1 MSNSATITLMDYL
14 TAPSYHWY
22 HHLLMMEALLVS
34 ALTILL
40 CALAQFVYLSD
51 MFQSWPWRYDSDSG
65 RKKFLV
71 ALLGVVLP
79 VCWVWFCFSESRYGT
94 VAHGIL
100 LNTTTAPIT
109 ATDGSEKWTVPP
121 DGNCIVTIRKWDVQP
136 VPVLTV
142 QGLAYQVPNNSIFV
156 AIHGLKR
163 VVVEKVL
170 YKQNGDRQFIN
181 LPALLET
188 ILAKERSTLSPAEIV
203 ENETQLAIYKAM
215 GVKPTPDTTRL
226 LKSGITVVGR
236 LGDKLL
242 PPGVSAPDKLEGEH
256 HGNFYEVRIV
266 K

>member
-1 MSNSATITLMDYL
+1 MSNSATITLIDYL
-14 TAPSYHWY
+14 TAPSYHWC
-22 HHLLMMEALLVS
+22 HHLLMMEALLAS

-40 CALAQFVYLSD
+40 CALAQLVHLSD
-51 MFQSWPWRYDSDSG
+51 MFQSWPWRYDSDTG

-71 ALLGVVLP
+71 ALLGVVVP

-121 DGNCIVTIRKWDVQP
+121 DGNADITIMKWDVQP

-142 QGLAYQVPNNSIFV
+142 QGSVYSLPEKSQFV
-156 AIHGLKR
+156 VVHGLKQ
-163 VVVEKVL
+163 VMVEEVL

-181 LPALLET
+181 LPAMLET
-188 ILAKERSTLSPAEIV
+188 MLAKERSTLSQAEIV
-203 ENETQLAIYKAM
+203 DYETQLASFKAM
-215 GVKPTPDTTRL
+215 GLMPTPDTTRL
-226 LKSGITVVGR
+226 LKHGITAVGH

-242 PPGVSAPDKLEGEH
+242 PPGVSAPKKLEGER

>member
-1 MSNSATITLMDYL
+1 MSNSATITLIDYL

-40 CALAQFVYLSD
+40 CALAQLVHLSD
-51 MFQSWPWRYDSDSG
+51 MFQSWPWRYDSDYG

-71 ALLGVVLP
+71 ALLGVVVP
-79 VCWVWFCFSESRYGT
+79 VCWVWFCFSESRYDT

-109 ATDGSEKWTVPP
+109 ATDGSEKWAVPP
-121 DGNCIVTIRKWDVQP
+121 GGNSDITIMKWDVQP

-142 QGLAYQVPNNSIFV
+142 QGMVYPLPEKSQFV
-156 AIHGLKR
+156 AVHGLKQ
-163 VVVEKVL
+163 VIVEKVL

-242 PPGVSAPDKLEGEH
+242 PPGVSAPDKLDGKSL
-256 HGNFYEVRIV
+256 GDFYEVRII